1 MFQDISGLFL
11 QQCVIWML
19 ECQNCWLKQNW
30 VAKEWKL
37 DIDLKLT
44 GTLPETSNILHFL
57 VPGSNGEH
65 GWRIPAIFC
74 RKNKPI
80 LDIYSSVGDNH
91 VHSYKTKELNLY
103 QWYSFRWFFNFIN
116 TRIFNN
122 HRDFLF
128 ETKKSILQKREDKEI
143 EDGAIWGDSH
153 VFQVWIDG
161 VQVYSGRFN
170 HCIAYTVWLW
180 QLHFW
185 LSRKWFQ
192 INQVINPEPRTFEG
206 VKGYIANNG
215 ANITP
220 GFYRNYHYI
229 ADNTNNNVHIHQVN
243 SKASIS
249 WWDSF
254 RPIQT

>member
-1 MFQDISGLFL
+1 MGVPLWFQYETLAKWVQSEKLFALFVVSSATDEYEITKSNVMFQDISGLFL

-103 QWYSFRWFFNFIN
+103 QWYSFRWF
-116 TRIFNN
+116 
-122 HRDFLF
+122 
-128 ETKKSILQKREDKEI
+128 
-143 EDGAIWGDSH
+143 
-153 VFQVWIDG
+153 
-161 VQVYSGRFN
+161 
-170 HCIAYTVWLW
+170 
-180 QLHFW
+180 
-185 LSRKWFQ
+185 
-192 INQVINPEPRTFEG
+192 
-206 VKGYIANNG
+206 
-215 ANITP
+215 
-220 GFYRNYHYI
+220 
-229 ADNTNNNVHIHQVN
+229 
-243 SKASIS
+243 SIS
-249 WWDSF
+249 
-254 RPIQT
+254 